1 MPHQLILFEEDY
13 IGGPSAEIDWVAGGN
28 FDGYVYKKILRFSKD
43 NTVKMTTVILNQSKY
58 DGHLA
63 DSEITGNYKNTDH
76 NTITCYFGTREMR
89 GVVLGEQGEYL
100 AFSVHYPGLHTAQI
114 IKECYKLKH

>member
-1 MPHQLILFEEDY
+1 MVNHLRLEQEY
-13 IGGPSAEIDWVAGGN
+13 IGGFSAEIDWVAGGN
-28 FDGYVYKKILRFSKD
+28 FDGYVYERILRFSKD
-43 NTVKMTTVILNQSKY
+43 NTVKMTNVILDQSRY
-58 DGHLA
+58 DGDKA
-63 DSEITGNYKNTDH
+63 NSEITGRYEETDH

-114 IKECYKLKH
+114 IKECYKLNH